1 MGITSILFIILA
13 ILAIISALITVF
25 NKQPIK
31 SAIALIFHF
40 FMLAGIYLTLAA
52 QFLAVMQILVYAG
65 AIMVLVIFVIMLL
78 NQNDEEL
85 HEQNKQIKRK
95 LFSVVL
101 SGIFLFLMVMFIIG
115 GKQSN
120 LYDGQIS
127 SNIGT
132 VQTLAKELYSNFLVS
147 VEITGI
153 LLLATIVGAVLMAK
167 KRLN

>member
-1 MGITSILFIILA
+1 
-13 ILAIISALITVF
+13 
-25 NKQPIK
+25 
-31 SAIALIFHF
+31 
-40 FMLAGIYLTLAA
+40 MLAGIYLTLAA

-132 VQTLAKELYSNFLVS
+132 VQTLAKELYSNFLVP

>member
-95 LFSVVL
+95 LFSVIL

-127 SNIGT
+127 SNICT
-132 VQTLAKELYSNFLVS
+132 VQTLAKELYSNFLVP

>member
-25 NKQPIK
+25 NKQPRK

-132 VQTLAKELYSNFLVS
+132 VQTLAKELYSNFLVP

>member
-13 ILAIISALITVF
+13 ILAIISVLITVF

-95 LFSVVL
+95 LFSVIL

-132 VQTLAKELYSNFLVS
+132 VQTLAKELYSNFLVP

>member
-132 VQTLAKELYSNFLVS
+132 VQTLAKELYSNFLVP

>member
-95 LFSVVL
+95 LFSVIL

-132 VQTLAKELYSNFLVS
+132 VQTLAKELYSNFLVP

>member
-78 NQNDEEL
+78 NQNAEEL
-85 HEQNKQIKRK
+85 HDQNKQIKRK
-95 LFSVVL
+95 LFSVIL

-132 VQTLAKELYSNFLVS
+132 VQTLAKELYSNFLVP